1 MARRGAAVFVLLL
14 SAHPPRT
21 PADLAPAHGVT
32 DRRDASGGARVDGRA
47 YDEMTA
53 EQKRVFDGGGQ
64 VFVARDVAGSPWP
77 AVVVYQRIDATPEV
91 AAAVFI
97 DYEQHRTYIPGVRQ
111 ARVSRVVDPA
121 TVEVDYV
128 LDVPMFA
135 DERYTVRNHVTAYE
149 GGDSYR
155 VEWVLVRASSTKGTT
170 GQVRFEPH
178 PDGGRGGPGAGPGT
192 VMAYSNF
199 VTPGSGLARVGFVK
213 ARAMRQMRETAS
225 TIVRRVEAE
234 RATEPALLSR
244 QLDALRA
251 ALAL

>member
-14 SAHPPRT
+14 TAHSPRT
-21 PADLAPAHGVT
+21 PADTAPAHGVT
-32 DRRDASGGARVDGRA
+32 TRRVASRGTGVGDRA

-77 AVVVYQRIDATPEV
+77 AVVVYQHIDATPEA

-97 DYEQHRTYIPGVRQ
+97 DYERHRAYIPGVRQ
-111 ARVSRVVDPA
+111 ARVSLVVDPA

-135 DERYTVRNHVTAYE
+135 DERYTVRNRVSTYE

-155 VEWVLVRASSTKGTT
+155 VEWALVRASSTKATT
-170 GQVRFEPH
+170 GHVRFEPH
-178 PDGGRGGPGAGPGT
+178 LDAGRGEPGT
-192 VMAYSNF
+192 VMAYSNS
-199 VTPGSGLARVGFVK
+199 VTPGSGLARVGFIK

-225 TIVRRVEAE
+225 AIVTRVEAE
-234 RATEPALLSR
+234 RAADPALLSR
-244 QLDALRA
+244 QIDALRA
-251 ALAL
+251 ALEP